1 MPPRAGGKVAVLQL
15 PGSGGCDDHGVTGR
29 TVVFGG
35 GGITGI
41 AWMVGL
47 LAGLAE
53 RGVDLRAADDIIG
66 TSAGSVVGAQ
76 LATGV
81 DVEERYAAQLV
92 DPAGETASSIGP
104 GTMLRLGMALVGPRA
119 GALARI
125 GAVARKADTM
135 PESERIAVI
144 GRRLPVH
151 EWPERS
157 LRITAVD
164 AFDGAFRVL
173 DRHSGVPL
181 VHAVASSCAV
191 PGVYPAVTTGGTRYV
206 DGGVRSPVNADLAE
220 GAERVVV
227 LAPIVR
233 GIGPQIAAADQVEAL
248 RRGGSRVVL
257 VAPDAGAVAAIGRN
271 VLDPARRAG
280 SARAGRA
287 QAADVTDAIAAV
299 WNG

>member
-1 MPPRAGGKVAVLQL
+1 M
-15 PGSGGCDDHGVTGR
+15 TGR
-29 TVVFGG
+29 TLVLGG

-41 AWMVGL
+41 AWMLGL

-53 RGVDLRAADDIIG
+53 RGVDLRAADDIVG

-92 DPAGETASSIGP
+92 DATGEVASSVRP
-104 GTMLRLGMALVGPRA
+104 RTMLRLGLALVGPRA
-119 GALARI
+119 RVPARI
-125 GAVARKADTM
+125 GAVARSTTTV
-135 PESERIAVI
+135 PESERITVI

-151 EWPERS
+151 EWPDRS

-164 AFDGAFRVL
+164 AFDGTFHVL
-173 DRHSGVPL
+173 DRDSGVPL
-181 VHAVASSCAV
+181 VEAVASSCAV
-191 PGVYPAVTTGGTRYV
+191 PGVFPAVTTGGTRYI
-206 DGGVRSPVNADLAE
+206 DGGVRSPVNADLAD
-220 GAERVVV
+220 GARQVVV

-233 GIGPQIAAADQVEAL
+233 GIGPQVAAAAQVDAL
-248 RRGGSRVVL
+248 RRAGSRVVL
-257 VAPDAGAVAAIGRN
+257 VAPDAAAVAAIGRN
-271 VLDPARRAG
+271 VLDPARRAA

-287 QAADVTDAIAAV
+287 QAADVTGDIAAV

>member
-1 MPPRAGGKVAVLQL
+1 M
-15 PGSGGCDDHGVTGR
+15 TGR
-29 TVVFGG
+29 ALVLGG

-41 AWMVGL
+41 AWMLGL
-47 LAGLAE
+47 LAGLVE
-53 RGVDLRAADDIIG
+53 RGVDLRAADDIVG

-92 DPAGETASSIGP
+92 DAGGETASTIGP
-104 GTMLRLGMALVGPRA
+104 RTMLRLGFALVGPRDPQRVR
-119 GALARI
+119 ARI
-125 GAVARKADTM
+125 GRLARNTVTV

-157 LRITAVD
+157 LRVTAVD

-173 DRHSGVPL
+173 DRRSGVPL

-191 PGVYPAVTTGGTRYV
+191 PGVFPAVTTGGTRYI

-233 GIGPQIAAADQVEAL
+233 GVGPQIAAAEQVDAL
-248 RRGGSRVVL
+248 RRAGSRVVL
-257 VAPDAGAVAAIGRN
+257 VAPDAAAVAAIGRN

-299 WNG
+299 WTG

>member
-1 MPPRAGGKVAVLQL
+1 M
-15 PGSGGCDDHGVTGR
+15 TGR
-29 TVVFGG
+29 TLVLGG

-41 AWMVGL
+41 AWMLGL

-53 RGVDLRAADDIIG
+53 RGVDLRAADDIVG

-81 DVEERYAAQLV
+81 DVQERYAAQLV
-92 DPAGETASSIGP
+92 DPAGEVASSVGP
-104 GTMLRLGMALVGPRA
+104 RTMLRLGMALVGPRA
-119 GALARI
+119 RVLARI
-125 GAVARKADTM
+125 GAVARNTATM
-135 PESERIAVI
+135 PEAERIAVI

-151 EWPERS
+151 EWPDRS

-173 DRHSGVPL
+173 DRHCGVPL
-181 VHAVASSCAV
+181 VEAVASSCAV
-191 PGVYPAVTTGGTRYV
+191 PGVFPAVTTGGTRYI
-206 DGGVRSPVNADLAE
+206 DGGVRSPVNADLAA
-220 GAERVVV
+220 GAESVVV

-233 GIGPQIAAADQVEAL
+233 GIGPQVAAAEQVDAL
-248 RRGGSRVVL
+248 RRAGSRVVL
-257 VAPDAGAVAAIGRN
+257 VAPDAAAVAAIGRN

-287 QAADVTDAIAAV
+287 QAAEVTGDIAAV
-299 WNG
+299 WNR

>member
-1 MPPRAGGKVAVLQL
+1 MSRTLVL
-15 PGSGGCDDHGVTGR
+15 
-29 TVVFGG
+29 GG

-41 AWMVGL
+41 AWMLGL
-47 LAGLAE
+47 LAGLAG
-53 RGVDLRAADDIIG
+53 RGVDLRAADDVVG

-92 DPAGETASSIGP
+92 DPTGETAVSVGP
-104 GTMLRLGMALVGPRA
+104 RTMLRLGMAMVGPRA
-119 GALARI
+119 RVLARI
-125 GAVARKADTM
+125 GAVARKTDTM
-135 PESERIAVI
+135 PEAERLAVI
-144 GRRLPVH
+144 GRRLPVQ

-164 AFDGAFRVL
+164 AFDGTFRVL

-181 VHAVASSCAV
+181 VEAVASSCAV
-191 PGVYPAVTTGGTRYV
+191 PGVYPAVTTGGTRFI

-233 GIGPQIAAADQVEAL
+233 GIGPQVPAAAQVDAL

-257 VAPDAGAVAAIGRN
+257 VVPDAAAVAAIGRN

-287 QAADVTDAIAAV
+287 QAADVTDTIAAV
-299 WNG
+299 WNA

>member
-1 MPPRAGGKVAVLQL
+1 MPDVGAAGARPCHD
-15 PGSGGCDDHGVTGR
+15 PGMTGR

-41 AWMVGL
+41 AWMLGL

-53 RGVDLRAADDIIG
+53 RGVHLRAADDIVG

-92 DPAGETASSIGP
+92 DPTGESASSLRRA
-104 GTMLRLGMALVGPRA
+104 TMLRLGLALIGPRA
-119 GALARI
+119 SVRARI
-125 GAVARKADTM
+125 GKVARNAATV

-151 EWPERS
+151 EWPQRS

-164 AFDGAFRVL
+164 AHSGKFRVL
-173 DRHSGVPL
+173 DRHAGVPL
-181 VHAVASSCAV
+181 VEAVAASCAV
-191 PGVYPAVTTGGTRYV
+191 PGVFPAVTTNGTRYM
-206 DGGVRSPVNADLAE
+206 DGGVRSSANVDLAA

-227 LAPIVR
+227 LAPIPR
-233 GIGPQIAAADQVEAL
+233 GIGPRPARQVAELRAA
-248 RRGGSRVVL
+248 GSRVAL
-257 VAPDAGAVAAIGRN
+257 VSPDAAAVAAIGRN

-280 SARAGRA
+280 AARAGRA
-287 QAADVTDAIAAV
+287 QAADVTDAISAV
-299 WNG
+299 WNAG

>member
-1 MPPRAGGKVAVLQL
+1 M
-15 PGSGGCDDHGVTGR
+15 TER

-41 AWMVGL
+41 AWMLGL

-53 RGVDLRAADDIIG
+53 RGVHLRAADDVVG

-92 DPAGETASSIGP
+92 DPTGETAATIGRA
-104 GTMLRLGMALVGPRA
+104 TMLRLGLAVVGPRA
-119 GALARI
+119 RVRARI
-125 GAVARKADTM
+125 GAVARKADTV
-135 PESERIAVI
+135 PEAERIAVI

-151 EWPERS
+151 EWPQRS
-157 LRITAVD
+157 LRITVVD
-164 AFDGAFRVL
+164 AHSGEFRVL
-173 DRHSGVPL
+173 DRHSGIPL
-181 VHAVASSCAV
+181 VDAVTASCAV
-191 PGVYPAVTTGGTRYV
+191 PGVFPAVTVSSGAGHGTRYM
-206 DGGVRSPVNADLAE
+206 DGGVRSPANADLAA

-233 GIGPQIAAADQVEAL
+233 GIGPQIGVAPQVAAL
-248 RRGGSRVVL
+248 RAAGSRVAL
-257 VAPDAGAVAAIGRN
+257 VSPDAAAVDAIGRN

-280 SARAGRA
+280 AARAGRA
-287 QAADVTDAIAAV
+287 QAADVTDTIAAV
-299 WNG
+299 WNAR

>member
-1 MPPRAGGKVAVLQL
+1 M
-15 PGSGGCDDHGVTGR
+15 TGR
-29 TVVFGG
+29 TLVLGG

-41 AWMVGL
+41 AWMLGL

-53 RGVDLRAADDIIG
+53 RGVDLRAADDIVG

-92 DPAGETASSIGP
+92 DASGEVASSVRP
-104 GTMLRLGMALVGPRA
+104 RTMLRLGLALVGPRDPQRVR
-119 GALARI
+119 ARI
-125 GAVARKADTM
+125 GRLARTTATV
-135 PESERIAVI
+135 PESERITVI

-151 EWPERS
+151 AWPDRS

-181 VHAVASSCAV
+181 VEAVASSCAV
-191 PGVYPAVTTGGTRYV
+191 PGVFPAVTTGGTRYI
-206 DGGVRSPVNADLAE
+206 DGGVRSPVNADLAD
-220 GAERVVV
+220 GAASVVV

-233 GIGPQIAAADQVEAL
+233 GVGPQTAAAEQVEGL
-248 RRGGSRVVL
+248 RRAGSRVVL
-257 VAPDAGAVAAIGRN
+257 VAPDAAAVAAIGRN

-287 QAADVTDAIAAV
+287 QAVDVTGDIAAV

>member
-1 MPPRAGGKVAVLQL
+1 MT
-15 PGSGGCDDHGVTGR
+15 TGR
-29 TVVFGG
+29 TLVLGG

-41 AWMVGL
+41 AWMLGL

-53 RGVDLRAADDIIG
+53 RGVDLRAADDIVG

-92 DPAGETASSIGP
+92 DATGEVASSVGP
-104 GTMLRLGMALVGPRA
+104 RTMLRLGLALVGPRA
-119 GALARI
+119 RVLARI
-125 GAVARKADTM
+125 GAVARNTTTM
-135 PESERIAVI
+135 PEPERIAVI

-151 EWPERS
+151 EWPDRS

-181 VHAVASSCAV
+181 VEAVASSCAV
-191 PGVYPAVTTGGTRYV
+191 PGVFPAVTTGGTRYI
-206 DGGVRSPVNADLAE
+206 DGGVRSPVNADLAA
-220 GAERVVV
+220 GAESVVV

-233 GIGPQIAAADQVEAL
+233 GIGPQVAAAEQVDAL
-248 RRGGSRVVL
+248 RRTGPGGGRGPP
-257 VAPDAGAVAAIGRN
+257 APAAGAASARNGRP
-271 VLDPARRAG
+271 PARRAG

-287 QAADVTDAIAAV
+287 QAADVTGAIAAV

>member
-1 MPPRAGGKVAVLQL
+1 
-15 PGSGGCDDHGVTGR
+15 
-29 TVVFGG
+29 
-35 GGITGI
+35 
-41 AWMVGL
+41 
-47 LAGLAE
+47 
-53 RGVDLRAADDIIG
+53 
-66 TSAGSVVGAQ
+66 
-76 LATGV
+76 
-81 DVEERYAAQLV
+81 
-92 DPAGETASSIGP
+92 
-104 GTMLRLGMALVGPRA
+104 MLRLGLALVGPRA
-119 GALARI
+119 RVLARI
-125 GAVARKADTM
+125 GAVARDSATM

-181 VHAVASSCAV
+181 VEAVASSCAV
-191 PGVYPAVTTGGTRYV
+191 PGVFPAVTTGGTRYI
-206 DGGVRSPVNADLAE
+206 DGGVRSPVNADLAA

-233 GIGPQIAAADQVEAL
+233 GIGPQVPAAEQVDAL
-248 RRGGSRVVL
+248 RRAGSRVVL
-257 VAPDAGAVAAIGRN
+257 VAPDAAAVEAIGRN

-287 QAADVTDAIAAV
+287 QAAGVTADIAAV
-299 WNG
+299 WNA